1 MNYNDYNYD
10 YNSDYKKKKRKA
22 QSVQDMINSSPSSGK
37 NRNSSRSR
45 SRSRMESY
53 EAPSLSGGL
62 GQSAGVIYCVLL
74 GLCLMAALLNYRS
87 VHKNSAYHY
96 PIHVVTVSGVLSDIY
111 GGQSET
117 ASVPQTPTAAE
128 GEEGVTPAPTPVPM
142 NDMITATEGVS
153 GAAMLLDAGGGVD
166 GYSEAATYSELLTQ
180 LDGALSAGDVTFVG
194 SKIGYTDDATGS
206 HLGYPQSVVEHFVSY
221 MAANSD
227 KRQLFMDMIG
237 DDSKYSATNG
247 AAIIVALPLIKYAV
261 TTSYDETTFSFSGF
275 SEQTINSNQAASVQP
290 MLPCMYY
297 VKATCPSWAQ
307 PVEGNVEATFG
318 ENLQVNFG
326 SN

>member
-10 YNSDYKKKKRKA
+10 YNSDSKRRKRKA
-22 QSVQDMINSSPSSGK
+22 QSVQDMIGGSSSSGK
-37 NRNSSRSR
+37 SRTSSRSR

-53 EAPSLSGGL
+53 EVPSITSGL
-62 GQSAGVIYCVLL
+62 GQSAGVIFCILL
-74 GLCLMAALLNYRS
+74 GICLMAALLNYS
-87 VHKNSAYHY
+87 KVSKNKTYRY
-96 PIHVVTVSGVLSDIY
+96 PLHVVTVSGVLSDIY
-111 GGQSET
+111 GQSGNTSATPATAET
-117 ASVPQTPTAAE
+117 SD

-142 NDMITATEGVS
+142 NEMITPATGVS

-166 GYSEAATYSELLTQ
+166 GYSEAATYSELIEQ
-180 LDGALSAGDVTFVG
+180 LDGALSAGDATFVG
-194 SKIGYTDDATGS
+194 SKIGYTDDSTGS

-227 KRQLFMDMIG
+227 KRQLFIEMIK
-237 DDSKYSATNG
+237 DDSKYSSTNG
-247 AAIIVALPLIKYAV
+247 SAIIVSLPLIKYSV
-261 TTSYDETTFSFSGF
+261 TTSYDATTFSFSGF
-275 SEQTINSNQAASVQP
+275 SEQTINSNQEATVQP
-290 MLPCMYY
+290 MLPCMYS

-307 PVEGNVEATFG
+307 PVEGNLEATFG